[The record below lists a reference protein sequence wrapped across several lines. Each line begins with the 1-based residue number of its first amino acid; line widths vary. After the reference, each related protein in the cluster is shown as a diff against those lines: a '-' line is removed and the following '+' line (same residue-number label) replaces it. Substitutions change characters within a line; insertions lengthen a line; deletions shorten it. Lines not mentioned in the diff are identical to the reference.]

1 MPDTNYIATTGSD
14 WSIQAWTRPTI
25 GWKLQCDIDGKTRTK
40 AMQAI
45 TTGKVVSVIAN

>member
-1 MPDTNYIATTGSD
+1 MPDTNYTATTGSD

-45 TTGKVVSVIAN
+45 TTGKVVSAIAN